1 MTSSYDQLEEEK
13 ALRLLGAP
21 PRSSREEN
29 YKSTEVDMVPAINK
43 QIDEVQK
50 DLERQLDL
58 LGKAWNDQQKN
69 YGKRISELVPLISS
83 GKKVVNQFS
92 AMREYDSWV
101 KNSTYDID
109 TDDITD
115 ERIKDLSE
123 ISLIKNAEDAKVLAK
138 GQPLAAT
145 MIDNA
150 TDSYRAWPT
159 DRMELEHHFYQH
171 FPYMMGVLKEKS
183 EFNLSEALGYNL
195 QADGSPITM
204 RLSDANTPAEFL
216 YMYDRNVSLILTKYA
231 GVVTGKDGK
240 LRKKFAR
247 EVAKQRQVAYSAF
260 LTSTG
265 KAEQAVQLENRA
277 KELRLR
283 LQSNPE
289 FAVDFVNAYASSIG
303 SYALAKKEL
312 ADRVQT
318 LGQTGELGRD
328 IVNQIGDTV
337 IEPKDGTSPPT
348 TVREYWKK
356 EFAQMQ
362 KGVNEFEKGLIDADK
377 DSREAAMKVDALDA
391 VNKLRAQE
399 QDGPLPF
406 SKYQQVERAYMVKH
420 GITDPA
426 LVPDTLKNYI
436 YAEKQLDA
444 SLVQQYENRS
454 VLTERD
460 IALLTDPALKK
471 KYREKVTGFTDTR
484 DKWIKAAITTHLKK
498 EGETGRTGILE
509 YALEANATAHYNATY
524 AEVYAR
530 TGSHT
535 QAQSAAEKSVIDG
548 LNGKLKEQNGEKT
561 WNQVPFTPEDSS
573 VVAAA
578 AKVKAS
584 ILKDSSLISSDQPWE
599 NELPHLVNG
608 AKFMAGQSS
617 IIPNFYYQF
626 TGFINK
632 IPDGKGGYIAANP
645 QNLLRHRL
653 ESVGILE
660 NGKITFPEDKL
671 PLQKQVL
678 LADNTPSTVLRACVG
693 DENEAWLVDT
703 LTNPQAKE
711 NGAYNAIKDKNGEYV
726 ELDKPLTQHT
736 VDEIWGLLNEGYDGL
751 GLFDISKRGFIDT
764 LTAMN
769 LRLDTLFDEKTQQ
782 KFLIARLKQKS
793 QTNQKY
799 ATLSDR
805 YRRLVLVDDDL
816 HDEFEAAVGKLPKF
830 DRINTLSPACAK
842 ALVDGLL

>member
-50 DLERQLDL
+50 DLDRQLDL
-58 LGKAWNDQQKN
+58 LGKAWNEQQKN
-69 YGKRISELVPLISS
+69 KGKRTGELIKLISG

-101 KNSTYDID
+101 KNSTYNID

-123 ISLIKNAEDAKVLAK
+123 ISLIKNAEDAKALAK

-171 FPYMMGVLKEKS
+171 FPYMMGQLKEIS
-183 EFNLSEALGYNL
+183 EYNLSEALGYNL
-195 QADGSPITM
+195 LEDGSPFTM
-204 RLSDANTPAEFL
+204 RLRDANTAAEFL
-216 YMYDRNVSLILTKYA
+216 YMYDRNVALLLTKYS

-247 EVAKQRQVAYSAF
+247 EVAKQRNVAYTAF
-260 LTSTG
+260 LASTG
-265 KAEQAVQLENRA
+265 KAEQAVQLEKRA

-283 LQSNPE
+283 IQDNPE

-312 ADRVQT
+312 ADRVET
-318 LGQTGELGRD
+318 LGETGELGRD
-328 IVNQIGDTV
+328 TVEQIGDTV
-337 IEPKDGTSPPT
+337 IKPKDGGEPT
-348 TVREYWKK
+348 TVRDYWKK

-362 KGVNEFEKGLIDADK
+362 RGVNKFEKGLIDADK
-377 DSREAAMKVDALDA
+377 DSREAAMKVDALDT

-406 SKYQQVERAYMVKH
+406 SKYQQAERAYMVKH

-426 LVPDTLKNYI
+426 LIPDTLKNYI

-444 SLVQQYENRS
+444 SLAQQYENRS

-471 KYREKVTGFTDTR
+471 KYKQKVTGYEDVR
-484 DKWIKAAITTHLKK
+484 DDWIESSITSHLKQ
-498 EGETGRTGILE
+498 EGEVGRTGVLRF
-509 YALEANATAHYNATY
+509 ALKANATSHYDATY
-524 AEVYAR
+524 AEVYAK
-530 TGSHT
+530 TGSHA
-535 QAQSAAEKSVIDG
+535 QAQSAAMKSIIDG

-671 PLQKQVL
+671 PLQQQIL

-703 LTNPQAKE
+703 LANPQAKE
-711 NGAYNAIKDKNGEYV
+711 NGAYDAIKDKNGEYV
-726 ELDKPLTQHT
+726 TLDKPLTQHT
-736 VDEIWGLLNEGYDGL
+736 FQEVIGLIQQDYDDFGI
-751 GLFDISKRGFIDT
+751 FDISTNGLLDAFGAT
-764 LTAMN
+764 N
-769 LRLDTLFDEKTQQ
+769 LGLNDLFDAKAQQ
-782 KFLIARLKQKS
+782 KLLLARLKQKS

-799 ATLSDR
+799 STLSDQ

-816 HDEFEAAVGKLPKF
+816 HDEFEAAVGKLSKF

-842 ALVDGLL
+842 ALVDGLLQ